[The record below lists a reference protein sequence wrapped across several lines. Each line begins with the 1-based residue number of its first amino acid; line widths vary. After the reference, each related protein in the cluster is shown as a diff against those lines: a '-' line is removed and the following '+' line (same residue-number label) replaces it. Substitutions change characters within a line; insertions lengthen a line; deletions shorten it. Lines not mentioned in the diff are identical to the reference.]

1 MRSLSEMFAT
11 KGGRRRALSAAWQI
25 GIAGTAIQGVTF
37 GFARYGY
44 GLFLPEIRDEFALSV
59 SLVGVIGSASYVSY
73 LIALILVGSLSARL
87 GPRPL
92 VVAGGVFAVVGM
104 VLVAR
109 AQGVGMLVAGLVMAG
124 SSPGFA
130 WAPFSDAIDRL
141 VPAERRQLVMAVIPS
156 GTALAVAVAGS
167 LAIVA
172 TGPTWHYAWTIFAA
186 VALVVTVYNARVLP
200 GRPHR
205 PATPRAGFPRP
216 RLDLRWIVRLPALP
230 LYATG
235 LSYGLIG
242 AVYWTF
248 AVDAVSQGVT
258 EGDRTGPLFATFL
271 GLVGTAGIFTG
282 VLIARCGMR
291 GAQRGLF
298 LAMAS
303 GIALLGVAPQAIAA
317 VAASGLLFGPAFMAG
332 SGLLAVWAYQVF
344 PERPS
349 AGFSATV
356 FFVGIGT
363 IVGPATL
370 GAFADRY
377 TLGAAFL
384 LTAAIAVSTLLAR
397 PGRAAASAS
406 HDRRPRSRREPRP
419 GQDGQAHAPDTA
431 A

>member
-1 MRSLSEMFAT
+1 VKGLSKVFGA
-11 KGGRRRALSAAWQI
+11 KSRRTHALSAAWQV
-25 GIAGTAIQGVTF
+25 GIAGTAAQGVTF
-37 GFARYGY
+37 GFGRYGY
-44 GLFLPEIRDEFALSV
+44 GLFLPEIRDEFQLSV

-92 VVAGGVFAVVGM
+92 VVAGGVAAVVGM

-109 AQGVGMLVAGLVMAG
+109 AESVGVLVAGLVLAG

-141 VPAERRQLVMAVIPS
+141 VPAERRELVMALIPS

-172 TGPTWHYAWTIFAA
+172 TGPAWHHAWTIFAA
-186 VALVVTVYNARVLP
+186 VALLVTVYNARVLP
-200 GRPHR
+200 GGPQTTAAARESSRRH
-205 PATPRAGFPRP
+205 
-216 RLDLRWIVRLPALP
+216 LDLRWLVRAQAMP

-235 LSYGLIG
+235 LSYGMVG

-248 AVDAVSQGVT
+248 AVDAVSQNAAAG
-258 EGDRTGPLFATFL
+258 EATGPLFATFL

-282 VLIARCGMR
+282 VLISRWGMR

-303 GIALLGVAPQAIAA
+303 GIALLGVAPQALPA

-332 SGLLAVWAYQVF
+332 SGLLAVWSYQVF

-356 FFVGIGT
+356 FFLGIGT
-363 IVGPATL
+363 IIGPAAL
-370 GAFADRY
+370 GAFADHY
-377 TLGAAFL
+377 SLGAAFL
-384 LTAAIAVSTLLAR
+384 LTAGIAALTLLAR
-397 PGRAAASAS
+397 PGTIAAPASQGRKLES
-406 HDRRPRSRREPRP
+406 DLQPR
-419 GQDGQAHAPDTA
+419 GVQDGQKPAPDTTG
-431 A
+431 